1 VLRNIYTILKRP
13 FNGFY
18 FGHKQ
23 QDLGQKIHILPFLA
37 KLFYKKCVA
46 VVIRVILAFPPE
58 RFHAAGH
65 RRGRHHL
72 QGRFRAGVLRTR
84 RTSEVLIGTFF
95 FSSSSSSPF
104 SNCPF
109 SFTTLLTGMS

>member
-46 VVIRVILAFPPE
+46 VVIRVIDEDAITSKVDSEPE
-58 RFHAAGH
+58 FYE
-65 RRGRHHL
+65 
-72 QGRFRAGVLRTR
+72 QGGLPR
-84 RTSEVLIGTFF
+84 
-95 FSSSSSSPF
+95 
-104 SNCPF
+104 C
-109 SFTTLLTGMS
+109 